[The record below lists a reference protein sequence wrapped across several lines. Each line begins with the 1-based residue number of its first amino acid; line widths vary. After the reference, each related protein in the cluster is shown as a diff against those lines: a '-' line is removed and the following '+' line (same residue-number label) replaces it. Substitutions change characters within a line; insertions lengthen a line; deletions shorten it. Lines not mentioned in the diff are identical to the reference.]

1 MQLVPNGCAR
11 AQVQA
16 CSRRR
21 KSKLACRYLG
31 LLAAW
36 VPAAMLLDNEL
47 PVLRPRSKP
56 KPLGLAAAHV
66 PNSRGPRAGVFLVWV
81 FQPAVRH
88 ALWRL
93 RLRAWAYGLLPD
105 GVLGFSEPVT
115 DTCGPWN

>member
-1 MQLVPNGCAR
+1 MQLVPNGCTR

-21 KSKLACRYLG
+21 KSKLARRYLG

-36 VPAAMLLDNEL
+36 VPPAMLLDNEL

-56 KPLGLAAAHV
+56 KSVGLAAAHV
-66 PNSRGPRAGVFLVWV
+66 PYSRGPTAGLFLVWV
-81 FQPAVRH
+81 FQPAVWH

-93 RLRAWAYGLLPD
+93 RLRAWAHGLLPG
-105 GVLGFSEPVT
+105 GVPGFSEPVT
-115 DTCGPWN
+115 DTCGIWN